1 LDRANPESYVS
12 SKPEQV
18 GQVQFVLAQLLAYQG
33 NMDPAIEHWIRA
45 YELAQKEAPDMVP
58 EMLEVLGT
66 AYFHKAEMKNQVY
79 RNPGDRCLFPPR
91 KTFRFPNTADSEQA
105 ISYFTKFLAR
115 KPDNQEVRW
124 LLNLAY
130 MTLGRYPGGVP
141 SKYLI
146 PPSAFQSKENIV
158 RFTDVAPAA
167 GLNSFSE
174 AAGVIADD
182 FDNDGLIDVITSS
195 FDPCEHLHFFHNNGD
210 GTFIDRAVQAG
221 LGEQLGGLNIIQA
234 DYNNDG
240 CLDFLVLRGGWQFP
254 MRPSVMRNNC

>member
-1 LDRANPESYVS
+1 AVEVEIAFKHFPKMPDWDQDLQSVCKVRKQSLGRATDHLKELLDRANPESYVS

-33 NMDPAIEHWIRA
+33 NMDPAIEHWIRR
-45 YELAQKEAPDMVP
+45 YELAQKEAPDMFP

-130 MTLGRYPGGVP
+130 
-141 SKYLI
+141 
-146 PPSAFQSKENIV
+146 
-158 RFTDVAPAA
+158 
-167 GLNSFSE
+167 
-174 AAGVIADD
+174 
-182 FDNDGLIDVITSS
+182 
-195 FDPCEHLHFFHNNGD
+195 
-210 GTFIDRAVQAG
+210 
-221 LGEQLGGLNIIQA
+221 
-234 DYNNDG
+234 
-240 CLDFLVLRGGWQFP
+240 
-254 MRPSVMRNNC
+254 